1 MISFPCI
8 QQLSLD
14 SPWLNA
20 QDDTPPYLRDIREC
34 AERAGLRT
42 HTYFKIVSHIRCK
55 MIWNAESTKDAQMS
69 LWYVLCMCSL
79 LAGAGDVFS
88 PQWDSIWNPAPL
100 KMPPEIN
107 KGFGKDCCPAW
118 LRLKSTSTFTSTLF
132 QMWTWSD
139 LHAGPAQICHESPK
153 NTQIR

>member
-34 AERAGLRT
+34 AERAGLQT

-55 MIWNAESTKDAQMS
+55 MIWNAESTKDTQMS
-69 LWYVLCMCSL
+69 LWYVLFMCSL
-79 LAGAGDVFS
+79 RETCFHPS
-88 PQWDSIWNPAPL
+88 EIQSEIS
-100 KMPPEIN
+100 PPEDAPRN
-107 KGFGKDCCPAW
+107 K
-118 LRLKSTSTFTSTLF
+118 
-132 QMWTWSD
+132 
-139 LHAGPAQICHESPK
+139 
-153 NTQIR
+153 